1 MVSVGCWALV
11 SKVSIRCV
19 ITCMWWVKWLMAA
32 SKVCISVGGTAVD
45 IWVLCAEGARRES
58 SVEPEK
64 DEEAVVAWE
73 EVELS

>member
-11 SKVSIRCV
+11 SKVSIRCE
-19 ITCMWWVKWLMAA
+19 ITCTLCVKWLMAA
-32 SKVCISVGGTAVD
+32 SKSCISVGCAAVD

-58 SVEPEK
+58 SVELEK
-64 DEEAVVAWE
+64 DEEAVVDWE